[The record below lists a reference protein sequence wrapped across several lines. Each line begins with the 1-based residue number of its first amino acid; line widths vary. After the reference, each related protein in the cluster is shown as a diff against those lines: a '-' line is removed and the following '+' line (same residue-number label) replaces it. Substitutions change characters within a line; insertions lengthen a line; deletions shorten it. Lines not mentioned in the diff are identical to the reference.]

1 MPIST
6 EANKANDSGQP
17 LALARPDKA
26 LEELRAFEL
35 LASTLCT
42 ELLKLQ
48 HTPPGGDCIVSFG
61 STPEA
66 FDLASLQLSKEKGS
80 ELLAVRLYG
89 ESGALQL
96 KVTPAQL
103 RSRDPQ
109 SGDTITDSPFLD
121 EALAESPPSRDVV
134 VALHKANSKKT
145 PSLSVTRVD
154 RKGRYGYSVQYADGA
169 TIIYSMKS
177 LARAAGG
184 DLTESSS
191 VE

>member
-6 EANKANDSGQP
+6 EANNANDSGKP
-17 LALARPDKA
+17 LSLARPDKA
-26 LEELRAFEL
+26 SEELHAFEL
-35 LASTLCT
+35 LASTLCR

-48 HTPPGGDCIVSFG
+48 YTPPGGDCRVSFG
-61 STPEA
+61 SASEA
-66 FDLASLQLSKEKGS
+66 FDLASLQLSKERGS
-80 ELLAVRLYG
+80 ELLVVRLYG

-96 KVTPAQL
+96 KVTPARM

-121 EALAESPPSRDVV
+121 EALAESPPSLDAGVS
-134 VALHKANSKKT
+134 LHKATKKT

-169 TIIYSMKS
+169 TIIYSLKS

-184 DLTESSS
+184 NLIESSS
-191 VE
+191 A